1 MEGGKRGVG
10 WVTDNA
16 DLCLRD
22 HSDFFRAID
31 TAGGG
36 GDGRWCGASGGGIII
51 ICARE
56 LGEVVHPVDCRWA
69 KGNHMRMILDKP
81 WDGTFAPGHENQ

>member
-1 MEGGKRGVG
+1 MDDGEGGREV
-10 WVTDNA
+10 WCAWSLTTATSVCATN
-16 DLCLRD
+16 

-36 GDGRWCGASGGGIII
+36 DGRWCGVSGGGIII

-56 LGEVVHPVDCRWA
+56 LGEVVHPVDC
-69 KGNHMRMILDKP
+69 
-81 WDGTFAPGHENQ
+81 